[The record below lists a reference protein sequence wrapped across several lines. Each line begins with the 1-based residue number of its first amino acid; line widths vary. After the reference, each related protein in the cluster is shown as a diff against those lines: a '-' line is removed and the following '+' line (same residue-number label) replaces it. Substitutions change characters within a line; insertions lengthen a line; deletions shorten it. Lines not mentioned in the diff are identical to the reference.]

1 MIWISISISF
11 RYFRGIC
18 RRQRQFILPKSQWP
32 FPASFLDHAKSREIS
47 ILRVA
52 NSRRRNRFLLRR
64 GVTKKRWAMETIGNS
79 DLVIYY
85 WKVYCKL
92 SVYVLLC
99 LINKPHRA
107 VSIRTVL
114 CTQSPHKKT
123 HKNRNTK
130 SWFDEDLYK
139 TMYIEFQSFTYNLF
153 LLLSIIK
160 WRHIL
165 LSLLSNK
172 KIKIVANGRFFFVT
186 TVAAH
191 AL

>member
-1 MIWISISISF
+1 MIWISITISF

-52 NSRRRNRFLLRR
+52 NSRRRNWFLLRR

-99 LINKPHRA
+99 LINKPQRA

-123 HKNRNTK
+123 PQKPKYKILVWRR
-130 SWFDEDLYK
+130 FQLYK
-139 TMYIEFQSFTYNLF
+139 TMYIEFQSFIYNLF
-153 LLLSIIK
+153 LLLLNEDIYY
-160 WRHIL
+160 
-165 LSLLSNK
+165 
-172 KIKIVANGRFFFVT
+172 
-186 TVAAH
+186 
-191 AL
+191 

>member
-99 LINKPHRA
+99 LINKPQRA

-114 CTQSPHKKT
+114 CTQSPHKK
-123 HKNRNTK
+123 NPTK
-130 SWFDEDLYK
+130 TEIQNPGLTKIYIKQCILNSSHLHTIYFYYYRLLNEDIY
-139 TMYIEFQSFTYNLF
+139 Y
-153 LLLSIIK
+153 
-160 WRHIL
+160 
-165 LSLLSNK
+165 
-172 KIKIVANGRFFFVT
+172 
-186 TVAAH
+186 
-191 AL
+191 